1 MDCADEVADRS
12 KIDVAAVRGGR
23 GRAGDRLALAAAQRE
38 HGQAAVVERE
48 VRRPET
54 DAGLDAD
61 ERPGLLIAGGGS
73 PVVDRVRQ
81 VSLSAEVGP
90 VTSSSFEGVELVE
103 PNRPPRRRVGCG
115 NTLER
120 PTSADRPHPAVALGS
135 VCDHPDE
142 RLQAV
147 RDEVPLAPHPDVAQ
161 PVGEQPVLEL
171 IPGEL
176 IRGTGH
182 DRLLRLEAA
191 SPDLVR
197 CDSATRCARRAWSH
211 ALAIDADG
219 PRSDAGR
226 THLALV
232 DCLLLLVRSSLPF
245 SECQTLG
252 IGGAQAVHP
261 GHSTRPCLPLGSRL
275 RS

>member
-1 MDCADEVADRS
+1 MQEPVVAADLEVGTRDVGPQAVVGGQRVGVGFDPYLPTFGGDQMDCADEVADRS
-12 KIDVAAVRGGR
+12 KIDVAAARGGR

-115 NTLER
+115 NTNDQPR
-120 PTSADRPHPAVALGS
+120 PIARTR
-135 VCDHPDE
+135 
-142 RLQAV
+142 
-147 RDEVPLAPHPDVAQ
+147 
-161 PVGEQPVLEL
+161 
-171 IPGEL
+171 
-176 IRGTGH
+176 
-182 DRLLRLEAA
+182 RLLWAA
-191 SPDLVR
+191 S
-197 CDSATRCARRAWSH
+197 ATTRT
-211 ALAIDADG
+211 
-219 PRSDAGR
+219 SD
-226 THLALV
+226 
-232 DCLLLLVRSSLPF
+232 
-245 SECQTLG
+245 
-252 IGGAQAVHP
+252 
-261 GHSTRPCLPLGSRL
+261 SRL
-275 RS
+275 SGTKCRSLRTLTLPSQLANSQFWN